1 VITVPM
7 ISALAWITYPTPLVV
22 IVYALAALLTLT
34 ATAALALMWKLRA
47 EQRNGDRDRQRLQ
60 QQKQYIQSLL
70 DALPFPVMAKDRDG
84 LYLMVNTASR
94 RLCGI
99 DIQAIGKTSLALPS
113 HGLLV
118 GEGNVPANRLFHDS
132 SLAAV
137 IAGQE
142 QQREMVFVDSTG
154 SRRAGLWWDCPIY
167 TGDRGVIGS
176 LGVLLDITRF
186 RDNEMA
192 ARATELSLQEITQ
205 RIPVV
210 VFTVHRGAD
219 NLRRLA
225 FLAGDLR
232 AFFDVDPQDL
242 GETRNVLRDWPIF
255 GRVHPEDQASVRELI
270 FQATRHLRIGSLDF
284 RAYGVGGLR
293 WIHLT
298 MAPRKLADGGVQWT
312 GYLIDTTSIN
322 ARNEVLRTA
331 RDAAERAS
339 KAKADFLAT
348 MSHEIRTPMNG
359 VVGMIELLS
368 HTQLDAEQED
378 LLHAVEDSAGV
389 LLQVLNDVLD
399 FSKLE
404 AGNLRLD
411 EAPFDPRTLADNIVS
426 SMSAHMHRN
435 GLNVQ
440 VAVDATLAGM
450 LQGDSV
456 RIRQVLLNLLN
467 NASKFTERGSIV
479 IGMRVLGD
487 DGTTQHLRISVSDT
501 GIGIAADKQT
511 ILFTPFAQAESWT
524 TRRYGGTGLGLAICR
539 HLVQLMS
546 GSIRLD
552 SELGV
557 GTTVTVDLQLPVIQ
571 REAERPPGL
580 AGRHAVVRMASTETA
595 AALAGYLTALGITA
609 ERILPSEPI
618 RAGLSANLIFID
630 PEDQETT
637 SIAAQ
642 TIVVESGQMVR
653 SVPFAQ
659 NDIIYLNANPL
670 KWQSVTRACV
680 MALER
685 INPQTRSVAAQPL
698 RMITPLPI
706 TTADNDHRGRI
717 LVAEDHPVGRALA
730 HRQFELLGWPCDVV
744 EDGQAAYQALLK
756 GNYSMLLTDCQ
767 MPVMNG
773 YQLAMAWRRL
783 ETERGDNV
791 RMPVIAMTASALDGE
806 IMRCRAAGMDDYL
819 SKPVQL
825 HELGKMIESWMPRS
839 AAPKRPAAPLHD
851 TDKTTADFA
860 GADLIELNPDLL
872 RVMQKTS
879 EADLK
884 LLDQA
889 IASADTVEAEQRLHR
904 MLGALQFFTNSPLL
918 AEGRQLLETLAD
930 ESADSALRRLPSYAE
945 ELRHLL
951 RDLAGPN

>member
-1 VITVPM
+1 M
-7 ISALAWITYPTPLVV
+7 ISALAWIAYPTPLAV
-22 IVYALAALLTLT
+22 IVYVLAVLLTLT
-34 ATAALALMWKLRA
+34 ATAALALMWKLRT
-47 EQRNGDRDRQRLQ
+47 EQRNGDRDRQRLHQ
-60 QQKQYIQSLL
+60 QQQYIQSLL

-84 LYLMVNTASR
+84 VYLMVNTASR
-94 RLCGI
+94 RHCGI
-99 DIQAIGKTSLALPS
+99 DIQAIGKTSLALPP
-113 HGLLV
+113 HGLLA
-118 GEGNVPANRLFHDS
+118 GEGDVPANRLFHDS
-132 SLAAV
+132 SRAAV

-142 QQREMVFVDSTG
+142 QQREMAFIDSNG
-154 SRRAGLWWDCPIY
+154 SLRAGLWWDCPIY

-186 RDNEMA
+186 RDNEKA
-192 ARATELSLQEITQ
+192 ARSTELSLREITQ

-210 VFTVHRGAD
+210 VFTVHRGTD

-225 FLAGDLR
+225 FLAGDLQS
-232 AFFDVDPQDL
+232 FFGVEPQDL
-242 GETRNVLRDWPIF
+242 VETRNVLRDWPIF

-284 RAYGVGGLR
+284 RAYGAGGLR

-298 MAPRKLADGGVQWT
+298 MAPRKLADGGVNWT

-322 ARNEVLRTA
+322 ARNEVLRAA

-359 VVGMIELLS
+359 VVGMIELLG
-368 HTQLDAEQED
+368 HTRLDAEQQD
-378 LLHAVEDSAGV
+378 LLRAVEDSAGV

-411 EAPFDPRTLADNIVS
+411 EAPFDPRTLVDNIVS

-435 GLNVQ
+435 GLHVQ
-440 VAVDATLAGM
+440 VAVDAALAGT

-456 RIRQVLLNLLN
+456 RIRQILLNLLN

-479 IGMRVLGD
+479 IGMRVSSD
-487 DGTTQHLRISVSDT
+487 DGATQHVRMSVSDT
-501 GIGIAADKQT
+501 GIGIAADKQA

-539 HLVQLMS
+539 HLVQLMD

-552 SELGV
+552 SEPGV
-557 GTTVTVDLQLPVIQ
+557 GTTVTVDLQLPVIH

-580 AGRHAVVRMASTETA
+580 AGRHAVVRTASTETA
-595 AALAGYLTALGITA
+595 AALSGYLTALGITA
-609 ERILPSEPI
+609 ERILPSEPV
-618 RAGLSANLIFID
+618 RAGLSANLVFVD

-642 TIVVESGQMVR
+642 TIVVDSHPMVR
-653 SVPFAQ
+653 GGPFAQ
-659 NDIIYLNANPL
+659 DDIIYLNANPL

-685 INPQTRSVAAQPL
+685 INPQIRNIAPQPL
-698 RMITPLPI
+698 RTAPSLPVM
-706 TTADNDHRGRI
+706 TVGNDHRGRI

-730 HRQFELLGWPCDVV
+730 RRQFELLGWPCDVV

-767 MPVMNG
+767 MPAMNG
-773 YQLAMAWRRL
+773 YELATAWRRL
-783 ETERGDNV
+783 ETERHSNV
-791 RMPVIAMTASALDGE
+791 RMPIIAMTASALDGE
-806 IMRCRAAGMDDYL
+806 TMRCRAAGMDDYL

-825 HELGKMIESWMPRS
+825 HELGEMIESWMPRG
-839 AAPKRPAAPLHD
+839 APPVQPAASSPD
-851 TDKTTADFA
+851 AAKAAAGFA
-860 GADLIELNPDLL
+860 GAELVALNPDLL
-872 RVMQKTS
+872 RVMQETS

-889 IASADTVEAEQRLHR
+889 VASADAVEAEQRLHR
-904 MLGALQFFTNSPLL
+904 MLGVLQLFTDSPLL
-918 AEGRQLLETLAD
+918 VEGRQLLENLAD
-930 ESADSALRRLPSYAE
+930 ENVGSALRRLPSYTG

-951 RDLAGPN
+951 QDLVRPG